1 MRGNCISRWKK
12 IWETLVGFTIDGAT
26 VWQFVN
32 FFVVP
37 SIEQRCSNVGKN
49 VKRYNI
55 FSRKSPP
62 TANSGQQTAILL
74 CLRIIQ
80 MQKFKSVLWR
90 CVMLSIAWFVVCGC
104 SDSDGSCSSNSGGSW
119 AIYRN
124 AVWIWLRLQNGIF
137 RWRKSQM
144 KMAVAPSISLP
155 GVFELRH
162 LLSHRCTSFDRG
174 WGPARHTELAGSQ
187 LRSGTPHWTHGLA
200 VVVRHATLN
209 TQDRGWG
216 PARHTEHAGS
226 RLGSGT
232 PHWTHEL
239 VVEVR
244 HATLNS
250 QDRGWGPAHH
260 MDATDRQRDAEGGEG
275 RGGGGEEGGGG
286 EVTHIKSNNPHL
298 TGGEW

>member
-55 FSRKSPP
+55 FSRESPP

-119 AIYRN
+119 AIYRTLFGSDC
-124 AVWIWLRLQNGIF
+124 AC
-137 RWRKSQM
+137 
-144 KMAVAPSISLP
+144 KMGFLDGASPKWKWP
-155 GVFELRH
+155 LRH
-162 LLSHRCTSFDRG
+162 LYHCRVCLSCAIYFHIGVYVWFPASWAPMVAERLFG
-174 WGPARHTELAGSQ
+174 WSSNQGS
-187 LRSGTPHWTHGLA
+187 LILSM
-200 VVVRHATLN
+200 
-209 TQDRGWG
+209 
-216 PARHTEHAGS
+216 GS
-226 RLGSGT
+226 L
-232 PHWTHEL
+232 L
-239 VVEVR
+239 
-244 HATLNS
+244 
-250 QDRGWGPAHH
+250 Q
-260 MDATDRQRDAEGGEG
+260 
-275 RGGGGEEGGGG
+275 
-286 EVTHIKSNNPHL
+286 
-298 TGGEW
+298 